1 MLDED
6 GSGEMGETGRRARG
20 RPAQIGILCT
30 SILHLV
36 IEKEGHAPIIWRTVE
51 YDLLI
56 RSRAGSSVKET
67 AGSEVDV
74 SIRKLD
80 TPSCIWEV

>member
-6 GSGEMGETGRRARG
+6 GGMGETERRARG
-20 RPAQIGILCT
+20 RPVQIGILCT
-30 SILHLV
+30 SILHLAM
-36 IEKEGHAPIIWRTVE
+36 EKEGHAQLIWKTVE

-74 SIRKLD
+74 
-80 TPSCIWEV
+80 